1 MSQSKGLSESTTQ
14 PLQPDKPAISLA
26 LKPLSRL
33 EIDALRQKKKSIS
46 EHYQKVL
53 AGKV

>member
-14 PLQPDKPAISLA
+14 PLQQDRPAVSLA
-26 LKPLSRL
+26 LKPLTRL
-33 EIDALRQKKKSIS
+33 EIDALRQKKKSIC